1 MADDQQP
8 PEGPAPPPQFGPRP
22 LSRVVWIGAKLRGS
36 NMAGINLEG
45 ADLRASDCRGV
56 NFSNANLRYVDLR
69 GANITGANFQNAN
82 LYGARMQGVEAR
94 DADFRGAN
102 VEQVNWGGAYLDGIV
117 LPPPLPP
124 RIPSAEEIMAD
135 PKKYLPEHGGGLG
148 PGSPGNGKSNGMKM

>member
-8 PEGPAPPPQFGPRP
+8 HGTPSPPPQFGPRP

-36 NMAGINLEG
+36 NMAGIDLEG

-56 NFSNANLRYVDLR
+56 NFSNANLRYADLR

-82 LYGARMQGVEAR
+82 LYGARLQGVEAR
-94 DADFRGAN
+94 DSDFRGAN

-117 LPPPLPP
+117 LPPPIPP
-124 RIPSAEEIMAD
+124 RLPSTEEILAD
-135 PKKYLPEHGGGLG
+135 PKRYLSPEQANGHGPENGHGKG
-148 PGSPGNGKSNGMKM
+148 PKR